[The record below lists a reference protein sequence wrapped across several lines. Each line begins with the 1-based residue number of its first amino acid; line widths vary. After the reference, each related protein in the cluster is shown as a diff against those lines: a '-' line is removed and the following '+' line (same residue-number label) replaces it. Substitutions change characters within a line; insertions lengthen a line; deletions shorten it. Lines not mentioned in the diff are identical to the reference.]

1 MNDLNVSDLFVPI
14 LPKIQHYAW
23 GDTYFIPTILC
34 REPDG
39 KPNAELWF
47 GTHPR
52 GESTLADGVPFGDYL
67 RDHAQ
72 AFLGEEQI
80 ERYGNDLPFL
90 LKILAIAQPLSLQ
103 VHPSAEQ
110 AQSGFS
116 AEVVSHVDTPAEL
129 WNYQDDRQKS
139 EVLYAL
145 TPVTALCGFIS
156 VDRLSEQM
164 QVLIPQHVEKV
175 FPFLLGKSHD
185 ASEVIEQFFTTLYT
199 LEPTDMHL
207 LIEEFSHNLAALHLP
222 SETPDGK
229 YLSAAGVAQL
239 CLDKYPEDPSVLAPF
254 FLNVVH
260 LAPGEALYLEPR
272 TLHAYIH
279 GHGVE
284 LMSNS
289 DNVLRA
295 GLTVKNIQI
304 HEVFKTL
311 SFKPQDISVCPQMQP
326 AADRTTVLAPSDDFL
341 LRVYQSGTYSV
352 PAEASITLFLCT
364 EGEAVVEYE
373 GGQATI
379 PQGACL
385 AVAPAAPP
393 YQITVTGRLF
403 SASIPC

>member
-1 MNDLNVSDLFVPI
+1 MSDLNVSDLFVPI

-23 GDTYFIPTILC
+23 GDTQFIPSLL
-34 REPDG
+34 RKEPDG

-52 GESTLADGVPFGDYL
+52 GEATLVDGVPFGDFL

-72 AFLGEEQI
+72 AFLGKKQI
-80 ERYGNDLPFL
+80 ERYGKDLPFL
-90 LKILAIAQPLSLQ
+90 LKVLAIGQPLSLQ
-103 VHPSAEQ
+103 VHPNTDQ
-110 AQSGFS
+110 ALRGFS
-116 AEVVSHVDTPAEL
+116 AEVASHVDTPAEL

-145 TPVTALCGFIS
+145 TPITALCGFIS
-156 VDRLSEQM
+156 VDRLTEQM
-164 QVLIPQHVEKV
+164 RVLIPQHVEKV
-175 FPFLLGKSHD
+175 FPFLLEEPD
-185 ASEVIEQFFTTLYT
+185 DNSEVLEQFFTTLYS
-199 LEPTDMHL
+199 LESTDTQL
-207 LIEEFSHNLAALHLP
+207 LIEEFAYNLKTLHLP
-222 SETPDGK
+222 TETADGQ
-229 YLSAAGVAQL
+229 YLTAAGVAEL
-239 CLDKYPEDPSVLAPF
+239 CLKTYPHDPSVLAPF

-260 LAPGEALYLEPR
+260 LAEGQALYLEPR

-295 GLTVKNIQI
+295 GLTVKHIQI

-311 SFKPQDISVCPQMQP
+311 SFKPQEISVCPQTQHVS
-326 AADRTTVLAPSDDFL
+326 DRITVLAPSDDFL
-341 LRVYQSGTYSV
+341 LRVYQDGTFSV
-352 PAEASITLFLCT
+352 PAEASITLLFCT
-364 EGEAVVEYE
+364 EGKAVIDYHE
-373 GGQATI
+373 GKQTI
-379 PQGACL
+379 SQGSCI
-385 AVAPAAPP
+385 AVASSAPS